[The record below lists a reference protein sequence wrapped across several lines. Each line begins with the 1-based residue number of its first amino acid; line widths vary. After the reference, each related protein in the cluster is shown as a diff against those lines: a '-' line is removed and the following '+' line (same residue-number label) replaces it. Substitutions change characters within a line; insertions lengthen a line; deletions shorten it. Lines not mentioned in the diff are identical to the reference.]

1 MLVYNP
7 VIECF
12 MNKVVVKTGRFLFL
26 INSGGMMTTDLLFS
40 ILPRE
45 GKVPIAHDSQKVAKI
60 DRQEALRPLSDEEK
74 ELKGEERDARKKN
87 QQHNK
92 NAHSPEQE
100 SSSEQVEKE
109 DSDTDQKKPKGPKH
123 LDIYV

>member
-1 MLVYNP
+1 
-7 VIECF
+7 
-12 MNKVVVKTGRFLFL
+12 
-26 INSGGMMTTDLLFS
+26 MMTTDLLFS

-60 DRQEALRPLSDEEK
+60 DRQEELRALSDEEK

-100 SSSEQVEKE
+100 PTPEQVETE